1 MAILSA
7 LSSLYYRTAN
17 LMMDMY
23 SEDTIWKAIPLMKKE
38 DTLRKVNNLVE
49 QNLSEKDFLER
60 IEEIFVFQKGN

>member
-23 SEDTIWKAIPLMKKE
+23 SENTIWKAIPLMKKE

-60 IEEIFVFQKGN
+60 IEEIFVLQKGN

>member
-1 MAILSA
+1 MAIHSA

-23 SEDTIWKAIPLMKKE
+23 FENTIRKAIPLMKTE

-49 QNLSEKDFLER
+49 QNLLEKDFLER
-60 IEEIFVFQKGN
+60 IEEIV

>member
-1 MAILSA
+1 MAIHSA

-60 IEEIFVFQKGN
+60 IEEIFVLQKGN

>member
-1 MAILSA
+1 MAIHSE

-23 SEDTIWKAIPLMKKE
+23 SENTIWKAIPLMKKE
-38 DTLRKVNNLVE
+38 DTLRKVNKLVE

-60 IEEIFVFQKGN
+60 IEEIFVL

>member
-1 MAILSA
+1 MAIHSA
-7 LSSLYYRTAN
+7 LSSLYYRMAN

-23 SEDTIWKAIPLMKKE
+23 SEETIWKAIPLMKKE

-60 IEEIFVFQKGN
+60 IEDIV